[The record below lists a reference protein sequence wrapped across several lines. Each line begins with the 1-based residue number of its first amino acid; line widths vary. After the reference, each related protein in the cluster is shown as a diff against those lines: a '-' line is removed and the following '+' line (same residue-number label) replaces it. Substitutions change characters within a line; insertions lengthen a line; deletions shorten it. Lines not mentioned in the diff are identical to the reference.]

1 MSMLKFEVGFAG
13 QAFRLPEKGWEKL

>member
-1 MSMLKFEVGFAG
+1 MSMSKFEVGFAG